1 MTNIT
6 KEMLIA
12 MCKTLQVDYVDHSIP
27 SDNGRIVYPALTII
41 GSSYNGRDLDFYFN
55 ENGEITDID

>member
-1 MTNIT
+1 
-6 KEMLIA
+6 
-12 MCKTLQVDYVDHSIP
+12 
-27 SDNGRIVYPALTII
+27 LTII